1 MAEFE
6 LKALITG
13 VDRLSP
19 ALSKMQKKI
28 RGFKRQAEEASQ
40 GGLALGGGL
49 AAGLTLSLKSYADQ
63 ENAATGLKVAMM
75 DANGEVG
82 KSFQD
87 INKLAIG
94 LGNQLPGTT
103 ADFQNMMQ
111 MLVRQ
116 GIPAENI
123 LGGVGKATA
132 YLAVQLKKT
141 PEAAA
146 EFAAKMQDATG
157 TASEDMMGL
166 FDTIQKA
173 FYLGVDDTNM
183 LSFFTKTSSV
193 LKMVNKDGLQ
203 AAQSLAPISVM
214 MDQMGMNGESAGNA
228 LRKVIQSGLSV
239 KKIRDV
245 NKIMARQK
253 LGVQLD
259 FTDGKGSFGGLDNM
273 FRQLAKLRKL
283 TDVKRTGV
291 LKAIFGD
298 DAETLQVVNALI
310 DKGKDGYD
318 QIQQKMNKQASLNKR
333 VQAQLGTLSN
343 LWEAMTGT
351 ATNGLAAIGGAF
363 SGDAKNITQWLG
375 ELGEKFTKF
384 ADKNPRV
391 IRGVVGL
398 AAGLAIL
405 KLGLMGV
412 GGAISIVSRIMSMT
426 PIGMIATA
434 IALAAGL
441 IITNWDVVGPYFKK
455 LWETIGPYFEAGWE
469 LLKKVFA
476 WSPLGMVINNWG
488 PVVKWFQDMW
498 DKLKPIIEWFTDSS
512 GDTVDAINSAQWG
525 AGAYD
530 AYGTGIPARG
540 YTPYSAV
547 DLAQSN
553 NASGATGP
561 NPFMI
566 NKASAPKVDG
576 EIKVSFV
583 NSPSGIAP
591 PDIPVGFVAVFNS
604 DEASWHLVEDHRGKT
619 VYDVASGDSL
629 FISELGP
636 LPENITWLS
645 PEGEFQ
651 KWNGTAWVKDTEAE
665 KLFRIREAE
674 ETKNSLMQVASEHI
688 APLQDAADLEI
699 ATEEETSLLE
709 AWKKYRVLLNR
720 VDTSTAPD
728 IEWPAI
734 PVME

>member
-28 RGFKRQAEEASQ
+28 RGFKRQAEEASK

-384 ADKNPRV
+384 ADENPRV

-412 GGAISIVSRIMSMT
+412 GSAISIVSRIMSMT

-488 PVVKWFQDMW
+488 PIVKWFQDMW
-498 DKLKPIIEWFTDSS
+498 EKLRPIIEWFSDGAS
-512 GDTVDAINSAQWG
+512 DTVAAANAAQWG
-525 AGAYD
+525 AGGYG
-530 AYGTGIPARG
+530 AYGTGVASSGYNPYQIKQGTATQPKGTITVEFKGAPQGMSVTDTRSSGIDVIHDVG
-540 YTPYSAV
+540 YTRI
-547 DLAQSN
+547 
-553 NASGATGP
+553 GRTG
-561 NPFMI
+561 M
-566 NKASAPKVDG
+566 G
-576 EIKVSFV
+576 
-583 NSPSGIAP
+583 G
-591 PDIPVGFVAVFNS
+591 
-604 DEASWHLVEDHRGKT
+604 
-619 VYDVASGDSL
+619 
-629 FISELGP
+629 
-636 LPENITWLS
+636 
-645 PEGEFQ
+645 
-651 KWNGTAWVKDTEAE
+651 
-665 KLFRIREAE
+665 
-674 ETKNSLMQVASEHI
+674 
-688 APLQDAADLEI
+688 
-699 ATEEETSLLE
+699 
-709 AWKKYRVLLNR
+709 
-720 VDTSTAPD
+720 
-728 IEWPAI
+728 
-734 PVME
+734 

>member
-245 NKIMARQK
+245 NKVMARQR

-384 ADKNPRV
+384 ADENPRV

-412 GGAISIVSRIMSMT
+412 GSAISIVSRIMSMT

-476 WSPLGMVINNWG
+476 WSPMGMVINNWG

-530 AYGTGIPARG
+530 AYGTGIPPRG
-540 YTPYSAV
+540 YTPYP
-547 DLAQSN
+547 AQSN
-553 NASGATGP
+553 NASGDTVDAINSAQWGAGAYDAYGTGIPARGYTPYPAVDPAQSNNASDATGP

-583 NSPSGIAP
+583 NSPPGM
-591 PDIPVGFVAVFNS
+591 
-604 DEASWHLVEDHRGKT
+604 R
-619 VYDVASGDSL
+619 
-629 FISELGP
+629 
-636 LPENITWLS
+636 
-645 PEGEFQ
+645 
-651 KWNGTAWVKDTEAE
+651 
-665 KLFRIREAE
+665 
-674 ETKNSLMQVASEHI
+674 
-688 APLQDAADLEI
+688 
-699 ATEEETSLLE
+699 
-709 AWKKYRVLLNR
+709 
-720 VDTSTAPD
+720 
-728 IEWPAI
+728 
-734 PVME
+734 VMETRSSGFDINHDVGYTHIGR

>member
-28 RGFKRQAEEASQ
+28 RGFKRQAEEASK

-384 ADKNPRV
+384 ADENPRV

-405 KLGLMGV
+405 KLGVMGV

-488 PVVKWFQDMW
+488 PIVKWFQDMW
-498 DKLKPIIEWFTDSS
+498 EKLRPIIEWFSDGAS
-512 GDTVDAINSAQWG
+512 DTVAAANAAQWG
-525 AGAYD
+525 AGGYG
-530 AYGTGIPARG
+530 AYGTGVASSGYNPYQIKQGTATQPKGTITVEFKGAPQGMSVTDTRSSGIDVIHDVG
-540 YTPYSAV
+540 YTRI
-547 DLAQSN
+547 
-553 NASGATGP
+553 GRTG
-561 NPFMI
+561 M
-566 NKASAPKVDG
+566 G
-576 EIKVSFV
+576 
-583 NSPSGIAP
+583 G
-591 PDIPVGFVAVFNS
+591 
-604 DEASWHLVEDHRGKT
+604 
-619 VYDVASGDSL
+619 
-629 FISELGP
+629 
-636 LPENITWLS
+636 
-645 PEGEFQ
+645 
-651 KWNGTAWVKDTEAE
+651 
-665 KLFRIREAE
+665 
-674 ETKNSLMQVASEHI
+674 
-688 APLQDAADLEI
+688 
-699 ATEEETSLLE
+699 
-709 AWKKYRVLLNR
+709 
-720 VDTSTAPD
+720 
-728 IEWPAI
+728 
-734 PVME
+734 

>member
-111 MLVRQ
+111 MQVRQ

-384 ADKNPRV
+384 ADENPRV

-488 PVVKWFQDMW
+488 PIVKWFQDMW
-498 DKLKPIIEWFTDSS
+498 EKLRPIIEWFSDGAS
-512 GDTVDAINSAQWG
+512 DTVAAANAAQWG
-525 AGAYD
+525 AGGYG
-530 AYGTGIPARG
+530 AYGTGVASSGYNPYQIKQGTATQPKGTITVEFKGAPQGMSVTDSRSTGIDVNHDVG
-540 YTPYSAV
+540 YTRI
-547 DLAQSN
+547 
-553 NASGATGP
+553 GRTG
-561 NPFMI
+561 M
-566 NKASAPKVDG
+566 G
-576 EIKVSFV
+576 
-583 NSPSGIAP
+583 G
-591 PDIPVGFVAVFNS
+591 
-604 DEASWHLVEDHRGKT
+604 
-619 VYDVASGDSL
+619 
-629 FISELGP
+629 
-636 LPENITWLS
+636 
-645 PEGEFQ
+645 
-651 KWNGTAWVKDTEAE
+651 
-665 KLFRIREAE
+665 
-674 ETKNSLMQVASEHI
+674 
-688 APLQDAADLEI
+688 
-699 ATEEETSLLE
+699 
-709 AWKKYRVLLNR
+709 
-720 VDTSTAPD
+720 
-728 IEWPAI
+728 
-734 PVME
+734 

>member
-1 MAEFE
+1 MTISFNTIPSNTLVPLFYAEMDNQAANTAQDSGASLLIGHANNGAEIVANSLVLMPSADYARQICGAGSQLARMVEAYRQTDPFGE
-6 LKALITG
+6 LYVIAVPESTG
-13 VDRLSP
+13 
-19 ALSKMQKKI
+19 A
-28 RGFKRQAEEASQ
+28 
-40 GGLALGGGL
+40 
-49 AAGLTLSLKSYADQ
+49 
-63 ENAATGLKVAMM
+63 AATVTLTVTGA
-75 DANGEVG
+75 
-82 KSFQD
+82 
-87 INKLAIG
+87 
-94 LGNQLPGTT
+94 
-103 ADFQNMMQ
+103 
-111 MLVRQ
+111 
-116 GIPAENI
+116 
-123 LGGVGKATA
+123 AT
-132 YLAVQLKKT
+132 
-141 PEAAA
+141 E
-146 EFAAKMQDATG
+146 TG
-157 TASEDMMGL
+157 T
-166 FDTIQKA
+166 
-173 FYLGVDDTNM
+173 
-183 LSFFTKTSSV
+183 
-193 LKMVNKDGLQ
+193 VNVYVGRTRVQ
-203 AAQSLAPISVM
+203 APV
-214 MDQMGMNGESAGNA
+214 
-228 LRKVIQSGLSV
+228 
-239 KKIRDV
+239 
-245 NKIMARQK
+245 
-253 LGVQLD
+253 
-259 FTDGKGSFGGLDNM
+259 T
-273 FRQLAKLRKL
+273 
-283 TDVKRTGV
+283 KRTGV

-375 ELGEKFTKF
+375 VLGEKFTKF
-384 ADKNPRV
+384 ADENPRV

-540 YTPYSAV
+540 YTPYQAV
-547 DLAQSN
+547 DPAQSN
-553 NASGATGP
+553 NASDATGP

-566 NKASAPKVDG
+566 NKASAPKVAG

-583 NSPSGIAP
+583 NSPPGM
-591 PDIPVGFVAVFNS
+591 
-604 DEASWHLVEDHRGKT
+604 R
-619 VYDVASGDSL
+619 
-629 FISELGP
+629 
-636 LPENITWLS
+636 
-645 PEGEFQ
+645 
-651 KWNGTAWVKDTEAE
+651 
-665 KLFRIREAE
+665 
-674 ETKNSLMQVASEHI
+674 
-688 APLQDAADLEI
+688 
-699 ATEEETSLLE
+699 
-709 AWKKYRVLLNR
+709 
-720 VDTSTAPD
+720 
-728 IEWPAI
+728 
-734 PVME
+734 VMETRSSGFDVSHDVGYTRFGR

>member
-245 NKIMARQK
+245 NKVMARQR

-384 ADKNPRV
+384 ADENPRV

-412 GGAISIVSRIMSMT
+412 GSAISIVSRIMSMT

-455 LWETIGPYFEAGWE
+455 LWETISPYFEAGWE

-530 AYGTGIPARG
+530 AYGTGIPPRG
-540 YTPYSAV
+540 YTPYP
-547 DLAQSN
+547 AQSN
-553 NASGATGP
+553 NASGDTVDAINSAQWGAGAYDAYGTGIPARGYTPYPAVDPAQSNNASDATGP

-583 NSPSGIAP
+583 NSPPGM
-591 PDIPVGFVAVFNS
+591 
-604 DEASWHLVEDHRGKT
+604 R
-619 VYDVASGDSL
+619 
-629 FISELGP
+629 
-636 LPENITWLS
+636 
-645 PEGEFQ
+645 
-651 KWNGTAWVKDTEAE
+651 
-665 KLFRIREAE
+665 
-674 ETKNSLMQVASEHI
+674 
-688 APLQDAADLEI
+688 
-699 ATEEETSLLE
+699 
-709 AWKKYRVLLNR
+709 
-720 VDTSTAPD
+720 
-728 IEWPAI
+728 
-734 PVME
+734 VMETRSNGFDINHDVGYTHIGR

>member
-245 NKIMARQK
+245 NKVMARQK

-384 ADKNPRV
+384 ADENPRV

-476 WSPLGMVINNWG
+476 WSPLGMVSNNWG

-498 DKLKPIIEWFTDSS
+498 DKLKPIIEWFTDGAS
-512 GDTVDAINSAQWG
+512 DTVVSANATQWG
-525 AGAYD
+525 AGGYGT
-530 AYGTGIPARG
+530 YGTGVSAQGYNPYQIVQATPKKAEGEITVSFKDAPPWMRVTDTRSSGIDVNHDVG
-540 YTPYSAV
+540 YTRF
-547 DLAQSN
+547 
-553 NASGATGP
+553 GMG
-561 NPFMI
+561 
-566 NKASAPKVDG
+566 G
-576 EIKVSFV
+576 
-583 NSPSGIAP
+583 
-591 PDIPVGFVAVFNS
+591 
-604 DEASWHLVEDHRGKT
+604 
-619 VYDVASGDSL
+619 
-629 FISELGP
+629 
-636 LPENITWLS
+636 
-645 PEGEFQ
+645 
-651 KWNGTAWVKDTEAE
+651 
-665 KLFRIREAE
+665 
-674 ETKNSLMQVASEHI
+674 
-688 APLQDAADLEI
+688 
-699 ATEEETSLLE
+699 
-709 AWKKYRVLLNR
+709 
-720 VDTSTAPD
+720 
-728 IEWPAI
+728 
-734 PVME
+734 

>member
-318 QIQQKMNKQASLNKR
+318 QIQQKMHKQASLNKR

-384 ADKNPRV
+384 ADENPRV

-412 GGAISIVSRIMSMT
+412 GSAISIVSRIMSMT

-525 AGAYD
+525 AGGYG
-530 AYGTGIPARG
+530 AYGTGVASSGYNPYQIKQGTATQPKGTITVEFKGAPQGMSVTDTRSSGIDVIHDVG
-540 YTPYSAV
+540 YTRI
-547 DLAQSN
+547 
-553 NASGATGP
+553 GRTG
-561 NPFMI
+561 M
-566 NKASAPKVDG
+566 G
-576 EIKVSFV
+576 
-583 NSPSGIAP
+583 G
-591 PDIPVGFVAVFNS
+591 
-604 DEASWHLVEDHRGKT
+604 
-619 VYDVASGDSL
+619 
-629 FISELGP
+629 
-636 LPENITWLS
+636 
-645 PEGEFQ
+645 
-651 KWNGTAWVKDTEAE
+651 
-665 KLFRIREAE
+665 
-674 ETKNSLMQVASEHI
+674 
-688 APLQDAADLEI
+688 
-699 ATEEETSLLE
+699 
-709 AWKKYRVLLNR
+709 
-720 VDTSTAPD
+720 
-728 IEWPAI
+728 
-734 PVME
+734 

>member
-82 KSFQD
+82 KRFQD

-245 NKIMARQK
+245 NKVMARQK

-351 ATNGLAAIGGAF
+351 ATNCLAAIGGAF

-384 ADKNPRV
+384 ADENPRV

-441 IITNWDVVGPYFKK
+441 IITNWDVV
-455 LWETIGPYFEAGWE
+455 GPYFEAGWE

-540 YTPYSAV
+540 YTPYPVV

-553 NASGATGP
+553 NASDATGP

-576 EIKVSFV
+576 EIKVSFINMPPGMRV
-583 NSPSGIAP
+583 TETRSSGI
-591 PDIPVGFVAVFNS
+591 DINHDVGYTRF
-604 DEASWHLVEDHRGKT
+604 W
-619 VYDVASGDSL
+619 
-629 FISELGP
+629 
-636 LPENITWLS
+636 
-645 PEGEFQ
+645 
-651 KWNGTAWVKDTEAE
+651 
-665 KLFRIREAE
+665 
-674 ETKNSLMQVASEHI
+674 
-688 APLQDAADLEI
+688 
-699 ATEEETSLLE
+699 
-709 AWKKYRVLLNR
+709 
-720 VDTSTAPD
+720 
-728 IEWPAI
+728 
-734 PVME
+734 

>member
-82 KSFQD
+82 KRFQD

-245 NKIMARQK
+245 NKVMARQK

-384 ADKNPRV
+384 ADENPRV

-525 AGAYD
+525 AGAY
-530 AYGTGIPARG
+530 GTGIPTRG
-540 YTPYSAV
+540 YTPYPAV
-547 DLAQSN
+547 DPAQSN
-553 NASGATGP
+553 NASDATGP

-566 NKASAPKVDG
+566 NKAIAPKVDG
-576 EIKVSFV
+576 EIKVSFMNMPPGMRV
-583 NSPSGIAP
+583 TETRSSGI
-591 PDIPVGFVAVFNS
+591 DINHDVGYT
-604 DEASWHLVEDHRGKT
+604 R
-619 VYDVASGDSL
+619 
-629 FISELGP
+629 
-636 LPENITWLS
+636 
-645 PEGEFQ
+645 
-651 KWNGTAWVKDTEAE
+651 
-665 KLFRIREAE
+665 FR
-674 ETKNSLMQVASEHI
+674 
-688 APLQDAADLEI
+688 
-699 ATEEETSLLE
+699 
-709 AWKKYRVLLNR
+709 
-720 VDTSTAPD
+720 
-728 IEWPAI
+728 
-734 PVME
+734 

>member
-1 MAEFE
+1 MTEFE

-28 RGFKRQAEEASQ
+28 RGFKRQAEEASK

-384 ADKNPRV
+384 ADENPRV

-412 GGAISIVSRIMSMT
+412 GSAISIVSRIMSMT

-488 PVVKWFQDMW
+488 PIVKWFQDMW
-498 DKLKPIIEWFTDSS
+498 EKLRPIIEWFSDGAS
-512 GDTVDAINSAQWG
+512 DTVAAANAAQWG
-525 AGAYD
+525 AGGYG
-530 AYGTGIPARG
+530 AYGTGVASSGYNPYQIKQGTATQPKGTITVEFKGAPQGMSVTDTRSSGIDVIHDVG
-540 YTPYSAV
+540 YTRI
-547 DLAQSN
+547 
-553 NASGATGP
+553 GRTG
-561 NPFMI
+561 M
-566 NKASAPKVDG
+566 G
-576 EIKVSFV
+576 
-583 NSPSGIAP
+583 G
-591 PDIPVGFVAVFNS
+591 
-604 DEASWHLVEDHRGKT
+604 
-619 VYDVASGDSL
+619 
-629 FISELGP
+629 
-636 LPENITWLS
+636 
-645 PEGEFQ
+645 
-651 KWNGTAWVKDTEAE
+651 
-665 KLFRIREAE
+665 
-674 ETKNSLMQVASEHI
+674 
-688 APLQDAADLEI
+688 
-699 ATEEETSLLE
+699 
-709 AWKKYRVLLNR
+709 
-720 VDTSTAPD
+720 
-728 IEWPAI
+728 
-734 PVME
+734 

>member
-82 KSFQD
+82 KRFQD

-193 LKMVNKDGLQ
+193 LNMVNRDGLQ

-318 QIQQKMNKQASLNKR
+318 QTKQKMNKQASLNKR

-384 ADKNPRV
+384 ADENPRV

-405 KLGLMGV
+405 KLGVMGV

-525 AGAYD
+525 AGGYG
-530 AYGTGIPARG
+530 AYGTGVASSGYNPYQIKQGTATQPKGTITVEFKGAPQGMSVTDSRSTGIDVNHDVG
-540 YTPYSAV
+540 YTRI
-547 DLAQSN
+547 
-553 NASGATGP
+553 GRTG
-561 NPFMI
+561 M
-566 NKASAPKVDG
+566 G
-576 EIKVSFV
+576 
-583 NSPSGIAP
+583 G
-591 PDIPVGFVAVFNS
+591 
-604 DEASWHLVEDHRGKT
+604 
-619 VYDVASGDSL
+619 
-629 FISELGP
+629 
-636 LPENITWLS
+636 
-645 PEGEFQ
+645 
-651 KWNGTAWVKDTEAE
+651 
-665 KLFRIREAE
+665 
-674 ETKNSLMQVASEHI
+674 
-688 APLQDAADLEI
+688 
-699 ATEEETSLLE
+699 
-709 AWKKYRVLLNR
+709 
-720 VDTSTAPD
+720 
-728 IEWPAI
+728 
-734 PVME
+734 

>member
-245 NKIMARQK
+245 NKVMARQK

-384 ADKNPRV
+384 ADENPRV

-412 GGAISIVSRIMSMT
+412 GSAISIVSRIMSMT

-488 PVVKWFQDMW
+488 PIVKWFQDMW
-498 DKLKPIIEWFTDSS
+498 EKLRPIIEWFSDGAS
-512 GDTVDAINSAQWG
+512 DTVAAANAAQWG
-525 AGAYD
+525 AGGYG
-530 AYGTGIPARG
+530 AYGTGVASSGYNPYQIKQGTATQPKGTITVEFKGAPQGMSVTDTRSSGIDVIHDVG
-540 YTPYSAV
+540 YTRI
-547 DLAQSN
+547 
-553 NASGATGP
+553 GRTG
-561 NPFMI
+561 M
-566 NKASAPKVDG
+566 G
-576 EIKVSFV
+576 
-583 NSPSGIAP
+583 G
-591 PDIPVGFVAVFNS
+591 
-604 DEASWHLVEDHRGKT
+604 
-619 VYDVASGDSL
+619 
-629 FISELGP
+629 
-636 LPENITWLS
+636 
-645 PEGEFQ
+645 
-651 KWNGTAWVKDTEAE
+651 
-665 KLFRIREAE
+665 
-674 ETKNSLMQVASEHI
+674 
-688 APLQDAADLEI
+688 
-699 ATEEETSLLE
+699 
-709 AWKKYRVLLNR
+709 
-720 VDTSTAPD
+720 
-728 IEWPAI
+728 
-734 PVME
+734 

>member
-82 KSFQD
+82 KRFQD

-245 NKIMARQK
+245 NKVMARQK

-310 DKGKDGYD
+310 DNGKDGYD

-384 ADKNPRV
+384 ADENPRV

-455 LWETIGPYFEAGWE
+455 LWETIGPYFEAGR
-469 LLKKVFA
+469 
-476 WSPLGMVINNWG
+476 
-488 PVVKWFQDMW
+488 

-540 YTPYSAV
+540 YTPYQAV
-547 DLAQSN
+547 DPAQSN

-583 NSPSGIAP
+583 NSPPGM
-591 PDIPVGFVAVFNS
+591 
-604 DEASWHLVEDHRGKT
+604 R
-619 VYDVASGDSL
+619 
-629 FISELGP
+629 
-636 LPENITWLS
+636 
-645 PEGEFQ
+645 
-651 KWNGTAWVKDTEAE
+651 
-665 KLFRIREAE
+665 
-674 ETKNSLMQVASEHI
+674 
-688 APLQDAADLEI
+688 
-699 ATEEETSLLE
+699 
-709 AWKKYRVLLNR
+709 
-720 VDTSTAPD
+720 
-728 IEWPAI
+728 
-734 PVME
+734 VMETRSSGFDVSHDVGYTRFGR

>member
-28 RGFKRQAEEASQ
+28 RGFKRQAEEASK

-245 NKIMARQK
+245 NKVMARQK

-273 FRQLAKLRKL
+273 FKQLAKLRKL

-384 ADKNPRV
+384 ADENPRV

-412 GGAISIVSRIMSMT
+412 GSAISIVSRIMSMT

-488 PVVKWFQDMW
+488 PIVKWFQDMW
-498 DKLKPIIEWFTDSS
+498 EKLRPIIEWFSDGAS
-512 GDTVDAINSAQWG
+512 DTVAAANAAQWG
-525 AGAYD
+525 AGGYG
-530 AYGTGIPARG
+530 AYGTGVASSGYNPYQIKQGTATQPKGTITVEFKGAPQGMSVTDTRSSGIDVIHDVG
-540 YTPYSAV
+540 YTRI
-547 DLAQSN
+547 
-553 NASGATGP
+553 GRTG
-561 NPFMI
+561 M
-566 NKASAPKVDG
+566 G
-576 EIKVSFV
+576 
-583 NSPSGIAP
+583 G
-591 PDIPVGFVAVFNS
+591 
-604 DEASWHLVEDHRGKT
+604 
-619 VYDVASGDSL
+619 
-629 FISELGP
+629 
-636 LPENITWLS
+636 
-645 PEGEFQ
+645 
-651 KWNGTAWVKDTEAE
+651 
-665 KLFRIREAE
+665 
-674 ETKNSLMQVASEHI
+674 
-688 APLQDAADLEI
+688 
-699 ATEEETSLLE
+699 
-709 AWKKYRVLLNR
+709 
-720 VDTSTAPD
+720 
-728 IEWPAI
+728 
-734 PVME
+734 

>member
-384 ADKNPRV
+384 ADENPRV

-412 GGAISIVSRIMSMT
+412 GSAISIVSRIMSMT

-525 AGAYD
+525 AGGYG
-530 AYGTGIPARG
+530 AYGTGVASSGYNPYQIKQGTATQPKGTITVEFKGAPQGMSVTDTRSSGIDVIHDVG
-540 YTPYSAV
+540 YTRI
-547 DLAQSN
+547 
-553 NASGATGP
+553 GRTG
-561 NPFMI
+561 M
-566 NKASAPKVDG
+566 G
-576 EIKVSFV
+576 
-583 NSPSGIAP
+583 G
-591 PDIPVGFVAVFNS
+591 
-604 DEASWHLVEDHRGKT
+604 
-619 VYDVASGDSL
+619 
-629 FISELGP
+629 
-636 LPENITWLS
+636 
-645 PEGEFQ
+645 
-651 KWNGTAWVKDTEAE
+651 
-665 KLFRIREAE
+665 
-674 ETKNSLMQVASEHI
+674 
-688 APLQDAADLEI
+688 
-699 ATEEETSLLE
+699 
-709 AWKKYRVLLNR
+709 
-720 VDTSTAPD
+720 
-728 IEWPAI
+728 
-734 PVME
+734 

>member
-384 ADKNPRV
+384 ADENPRV

-498 DKLKPIIEWFTDSS
+498 DKLKPIIEWFGANADWMIQTGIQNPEQLSD
-512 GDTVDAINSAQWG
+512 GRTVTVGGKLHG
-525 AGAYD
+525 AGANAFYEGIDNEGNMVRVPAGSIAAPATSAASAQNYAMKKDLD
-530 AYGTGIPARG
+530 AISGASIDDLGFMTGITGSSGSPALGADIR
-540 YTPYSAV
+540 SR
-547 DLAQSN
+547 
-553 NASGATGP
+553 ASGGDQRKLYNAAQRIQGKMQ
-561 NPFMI
+561 NQGIAAARDMG
-566 NKASAPKVDG
+566 A
-576 EIKVSFV
+576 
-583 NSPSGIAP
+583 SGINT
-591 PDIPVGFVAVFNS
+591 VA
-604 DEASWHLVEDHRGKT
+604 EAKMYFQGMPQVDFS
-619 VYDVASGDSL
+619 
-629 FISELGP
+629 
-636 LPENITWLS
+636 S
-645 PEGEFQ
+645 PEALQQSMRGIQQYTDNYNQQYNVNVGKSQRQQSQPTQVSQPAASSNFS
-651 KWNGTAWVKDTEAE
+651 
-665 KLFRIREAE
+665 
-674 ETKNSLMQVASEHI
+674 SLWG
-688 APLQDAADLEI
+688 D
-699 ATEEETSLLE
+699 
-709 AWKKYRVLLNR
+709 
-720 VDTSTAPD
+720 
-728 IEWPAI
+728 
-734 PVME
+734 

>member
-245 NKIMARQK
+245 NKVMARQK

-384 ADKNPRV
+384 ADENPRV

-441 IITNWDVVGPYFKK
+441 IITNWDVVGPFFKK

-540 YTPYSAV
+540 YTP
-547 DLAQSN
+547 L
-553 NASGATGP
+553 SGG
-561 NPFMI
+561 
-566 NKASAPKVDG
+566 G
-576 EIKVSFV
+576 
-583 NSPSGIAP
+583 SGS
-591 PDIPVGFVAVFNS
+591 VKQR
-604 DEASWHLVEDHRGKT
+604 LRCHRPE
-619 VYDVASGDSL
+619 SL
-629 FISELGP
+629 H
-636 LPENITWLS
+636 
-645 PEGEFQ
+645 
-651 KWNGTAWVKDTEAE
+651 D
-665 KLFRIREAE
+665 
-674 ETKNSLMQVASEHI
+674 
-688 APLQDAADLEI
+688 
-699 ATEEETSLLE
+699 
-709 AWKKYRVLLNR
+709 
-720 VDTSTAPD
+720 
-728 IEWPAI
+728 
-734 PVME
+734 